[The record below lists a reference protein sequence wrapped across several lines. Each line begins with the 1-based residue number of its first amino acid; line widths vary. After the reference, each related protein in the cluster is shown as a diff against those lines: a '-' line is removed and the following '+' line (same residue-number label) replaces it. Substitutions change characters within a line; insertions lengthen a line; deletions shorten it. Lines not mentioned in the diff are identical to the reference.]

1 MNVNHK
7 PRANRIGYREE
18 MEETPGLRTHQSSGE
33 NVKYLVKC
41 CVNKTIT
48 EFFLVNIIC

>member
-7 PRANRIGYREE
+7 PRANRIRVTERRWKRHLV
-18 MEETPGLRTHQSSGE
+18 LRTHQSSGE

-41 CVNKTIT
+41 CVNK
-48 EFFLVNIIC
+48 NDY